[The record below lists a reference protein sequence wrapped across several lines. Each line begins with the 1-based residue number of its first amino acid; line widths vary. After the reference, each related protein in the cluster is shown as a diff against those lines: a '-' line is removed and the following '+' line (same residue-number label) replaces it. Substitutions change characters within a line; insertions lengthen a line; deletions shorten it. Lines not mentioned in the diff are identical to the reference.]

1 MDASG
6 TIDFFEF
13 LQLLRLVMEHEAKCA
28 RAREMALRE
37 LTEFTPYQ
45 APAPGE
51 GTLRARRALFS
62 GGVVV
67 YRVFRCGLG
76 SFSSFHCVSCT

>member
-45 APAPGE
+45 VPAPGE
-51 GTLRARRALFS
+51 GGHAPRAARSVFGRCRSVS
-62 GGVVV
+62 GISV
-67 YRVFRCGLG
+67 RFR
-76 SFSSFHCVSCT
+76 